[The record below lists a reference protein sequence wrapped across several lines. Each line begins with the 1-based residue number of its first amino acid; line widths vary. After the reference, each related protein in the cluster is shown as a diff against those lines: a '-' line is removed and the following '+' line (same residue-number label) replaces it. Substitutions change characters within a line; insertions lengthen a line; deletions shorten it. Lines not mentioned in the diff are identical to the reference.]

1 MWISGRTAMEL
12 IERLVHAENRAA
24 AALERAEEAEK
35 QAREAKVRCIA
46 LQADVDELREKN
58 SMKIGTNKNP
68 MGKGGNAFWEEEKT
82 GEEASG
88 TKMLE
93 ELLNGVPDE
102 KTGRVKLTDGRE

>member
-24 AALERAEEAEK
+24 VAMERAEEAEK
-35 QAREAKVRCIA
+35 QAREAKARCIA

-58 SMKIGTNKNP
+58 SMKIGINKNP
-68 MGKGGNAFWEEEKT
+68 MGAFWEEEKT
-82 GEEASG
+82 GEKTSG